1 MRQTISAFVK
11 ENDQSD
17 KEAMLSARQLDLQ
30 KIKHVLLGTVTETKM
45 QDNIRS
51 MEAYFGED
59 GYTLCGDP
67 EKERIMALWF
77 GTLCPQNGAI
87 QLWSMARLLVHEVI
101 IPMGR
106 TIRELEQSVRTLTLA
121 LDNKEHS

>member
-1 MRQTISAFVK
+1 MISAYLSESNQDLEEK
-11 ENDQSD
+11 
-17 KEAMLSARQLDLQ
+17 MLIARHLDLKKVKDVLMD
-30 KIKHVLLGTVTETKM
+30 KISETQL

-59 GYTLCGDP
+59 SHTLCGDP
-67 EKERIMALWF
+67 EKEKIMALWF
-77 GTLCPQNGAI
+77 GTLCPQNGAV

-106 TIRELEQSVRTLTLA
+106 RIREQEQTIRTLTLA
-121 LDNKEHS
+121 LENNCK